1 MKENNKKFW
10 LFDPEEHGGEANMY
24 LFFISIVLGII
35 GIIVLFFK

>member
-1 MKENNKKFW
+1 MKENKQKFW
-10 LFDPEEHGGEANMY
+10 LFDPEEYGGEANMY